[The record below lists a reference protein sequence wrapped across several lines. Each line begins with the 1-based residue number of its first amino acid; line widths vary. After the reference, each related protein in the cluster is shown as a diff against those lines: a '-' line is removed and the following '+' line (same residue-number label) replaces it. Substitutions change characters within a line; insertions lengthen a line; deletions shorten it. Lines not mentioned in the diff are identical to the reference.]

1 MSRWTG
7 FYGGFNGGYGWAN
20 SSTTTTPFQN
30 FAVAVI
36 PPWAVSQNL
45 NGPVFGGQ
53 LGYNYQIANWVV
65 GVEGDFDWA
74 GLNNASQSVL
84 VSPGSGGTATDGFMA
99 HENIQWLA
107 SIRGRLGY
115 AWGPSLLYITGG
127 AAWEERNTNL
137 LVNTNTAVAGSAA
150 SAASFSTAKSGWV
163 VGAGY
168 EWMITPNWIVRGE
181 YLHYGF
187 NGGDINPVSVLAA
200 LRTSCGLRGER
211 FEQQRPHRC
220 CPPRPELQVRL
231 CRCSLQ
237 VTSNFEKSPKG
248 LPWLFAFPALQ
259 SRRCD
264 CSRPLMCNVQV
275 FGRRQRRSNHA
286 LCRPA
291 AENRQGT
298 NRGR

>member
-1 MSRWTG
+1 M
-7 FYGGFNGGYGWAN
+7 
-20 SSTTTTPFQN
+20 
-30 FAVAVI
+30 
-36 PPWAVSQNL
+36 
-45 NGPVFGGQ
+45 
-53 LGYNYQIANWVV
+53 V

-187 NGGDINPVSVLAA
+187 NGGDINPVSVACGGLGPAA
-200 LRTSCGLRGER
+200 VCGVNVSSSND
-211 FEQQRPHRC
+211 HIDV
-220 CPPRPELQVRL
+220 VRL
-231 CRCSLQ
+231 
-237 VTSNFEKSPKG
+237 G
-248 LPWLFAFPALQ
+248 L
-259 SRRCD
+259 SYK
-264 CSRPLMCNVQV
+264 
-275 FGRRQRRSNHA
+275 FGY
-286 LCRPA
+286 A
-291 AENRQGT
+291 AAVYR
-298 NRGR
+298 